1 MSKNSNTRNNIIHHV
16 MSMTGPLIAFHMT
29 VAVLLIASFQPWV
42 TGLCKALVSTIVKL
56 LTPPHK

>member
-16 MSMTGPLIAFHMT
+16 MSVIGPLIAFHMT
-29 VAVLLIASFQPWV
+29 VTVLLIASFQPWF
-42 TGLCKALVSTIVKL
+42 TGLYKAMVSTIVKL